1 MCNEK
6 ASSIWDAVP
15 AAGQYYEWKL
25 ERGQGEWKRPVFM
38 LATHDPKILALLS
51 KCGVLGMPS
60 VWPGKSQPRIEIT
73 IILTSHGTKISQKHA
88 GKGALLE
95 S

>member
-1 MCNEK
+1 MF
-6 ASSIWDAVP
+6 V
-15 AAGQYYEWKL
+15 
-25 ERGQGEWKRPVFM
+25 

-51 KCGVLGMPS
+51 KCSILGMPN

-73 IILTSHGTKISQKHA
+73 VILTSHGTKISQKHA
-88 GKGALLE
+88 GEDALLE